1 MEKRRFLKNT
11 KLKKHISVSNIIN
24 KEKKSINP
32 LITIITPVKNDVSNI
47 KKTIKSVLRQNYKN
61 FEYIIVDGASTDG
74 TLEVIKNVIKNNK
87 KKIKCV
93 STKDKNLWQAI
104 NRGIKL
110 SSGDI
115 IGIINSND
123 VYYKNALN
131 IVKKYFNNFSLDFL
145 FGAVKKKKI
154 YHLFSPEKIFYRLNI
169 YPSHS
174 IGFFI
179 KKKSQIKVGL
189 YDDKL
194 KLCADYDLFYR
205 MIVTHKMFG
214 MPTKKKEVLGKFN
227 LYGLSSRIPFIINL
241 YYEMLVR
248 LKNGQN
254 IFYLTILLSLR
265 LFHKLFFVVKQKIL
279 SNFILP
285 KKIFNND

>member
-1 MEKRRFLKNT
+1 MKKRRFLKNT
-11 KLKKHISVSNIIN
+11 KTKKNINIANIIK
-24 KEKKSINP
+24 KEKRSINP
-32 LITIITPVKNDVSNI
+32 LITIITPVKNDVLNI
-47 KKTIKSVLRQNYKN
+47 KKTMKSVLRQNYKN
-61 FEYIIVDGASTDG
+61 FEYIIVDGSSTDG
-74 TLEVIKNVIKNNK
+74 TLEVIKNVIKNNG
-87 KKIKCV
+87 KKIKCI
-93 STKDKNLWQAI
+93 SAKDINLWQAI

-131 IVKKYFNNFSLDFL
+131 IVKKYFNEFSIDFL

-179 KKKSQIKVGL
+179 KKKSQIKLGL
-189 YDDKL
+189 YDEKL
-194 KLCADYDLFYR
+194 RLCADYDLFYR
-205 MIVTHKMFG
+205 MIVEHKMFG

-254 IFYLTILLSLR
+254 IFYLIILSSLR
-265 LFHKLFFVVKQKIL
+265 LFHKLFFLVKQKIL
-279 SNFILP
+279 SNFIIP
-285 KKIFNND
+285 K